1 MGNCTNSL
9 IFSLALHL
17 AIGYHKRDE
26 KMDGYISSR
35 IGSPSSKKLSAV
47 VVIISYSFDYV
58 ILLVLIIAFYLLDKA
73 EPFHQPFSLKNYS
86 LMYQYEEKERITIQM
101 AIVLVCVVPAL
112 LIGLYTT
119 VIDGFFA
126 TGGGSYKKYPLKSR
140 FWELNCG
147 ILGLLLSI
155 GSTFV
160 VTQILK
166 NAIGKPRPD
175 IIDRCN
181 IPPEIAAPFLE
192 RANFTLVTLVL
203 PLQGYGT
210 CLSTSWASYMFSI
223 HEARCGRCGSC
234 SIVSSG
240 AYHRLKNHGCA
251 PPSLRRYFRQYT
263 RYCLCMGSLQTV
275 LPLPE

>member
-1 MGNCTNSL
+1 MGDNNCTNSL

-47 VVIISYSFDYV
+47 AVTISYSFDYV
-58 ILLVLIIAFYLLDKA
+58 ILLVLIIGF
-73 EPFHQPFSLKNYS
+73 
-86 LMYQYEEKERITIQM
+86 
-101 AIVLVCVVPAL
+101 
-112 LIGLYTT
+112 YTT

-192 RANFTLVTLVL
+192 RANFTLVTHAMCVQEDNLKL
-203 PLQGYGT
+203 KDGFRSWPSGHASAAFAGLWY
-210 CLSTSWASYMFSI
+210 LSLY
-223 HEARCGRCGSC
+223 
-234 SIVSSG
+234 
-240 AYHRLKNHGCA
+240 L
-251 PPSLRRYFRQYT
+251 
-263 RYCLCMGSLQTV
+263 MGK
-275 LPLPE
+275 